1 MPATRVE
8 LEVRNGLRNLFCL
21 ACGAPIHIQGE
32 GASEQTCDH
41 VRFFI
46 DPSGELSLAD
56 PDSSTGEDQTRQQ
69 AIVDLVEATESW
81 DDFLTRV
88 VDLLPS
94 SAFVLVVTDATRGDG
109 DDASH
114 AVVAFDLGHTDDE

>member
-109 DDASH
+109 DDAPD

>member
-1 MPATRVE
+1 MPASRIE
-8 LEVRNGLRNLFCL
+8 LEARNGLRNLFCL
-21 ACGAPIHIQGE
+21 ACGAPVYTE
-32 GASEQTCDH
+32 ADGAAEHTCDH

-56 PDSSTGEDQTRQQ
+56 PESSTGEDQTRQQ

-88 VDLLPS
+88 VELLPA
-94 SAFVLVVTDATRGDG
+94 SALVLEITAPAGSDG
-109 DDASH
+109 DAAH
-114 AVVAFDLGHTDDE
+114 AVVAFDLGQTEHE